1 MTTSDDYEAE
11 LRRMAA
17 KMQLKEGK
25 EEYRM
30 RKETVECL
38 FGSIKHNLKFLEF
51 LTRGI
56 EKVRIEHNLV
66 CTAHN

>member
-17 KMQLKEGK
+17 KMQSKEGK

-30 RKETVECL
+30 RKETVERL

-51 LTRGI
+51 LTRAVSYTHLTLPTT
-56 EKVRIEHNLV
+56 ERV
-66 CTAHN
+66 